1 MVNTTQENPLARPL
15 DRLLY
20 GSPLHKTGGKIIFII
35 ILSITVVL
43 ALSNWINLLTDPPAQ
58 VSVLLLGTL
67 FGLLG
72 SIPLFLLILYLDR
85 RERES
90 WYIYLGIPLLVML
103 FFEPAA
109 GRINDLSPA
118 AVLTVGFNEEF
129 WKILPLLLFVFFAP
143 SMVTGVRDGLI
154 YGALSGMAFNIVEL
168 GTYIWLDSF
177 PELGWGAFA
186 AQAGRLGL
194 LGVDSH
200 VIWSALLGAAIGYA
214 TMATTR
220 KGRYGVPIAVFLLV
234 AFTHTLQDTLG
245 GAFIMV
251 AIQAP
256 LMLLQGVDMDST
268 AQVASFNQQYGALTS
283 ILEMLVINIVI
294 IPILLVAIIR
304 SGNWE
309 RRVIKNQLQD
319 EQSEDVTAPVTKQEY
334 EGVVAE
340 KRFHVRRVPDYPRKV
355 SNAIRNSQNKLAFR
369 KEQLQ
374 VHGSSLGE
382 DLLAQA
388 WREDIV
394 ELRDIGENQ

>member
-1 MVNTTQENPLARPL
+1 MVNTAQENPLARPL

-20 GSPLHKTGGKIIFII
+20 SSPLHKTGGKIVLIV
-35 ILSITVVL
+35 ILLVTAAL
-43 ALSNWINLLTDPPAQ
+43 AVSNWIDLLTDPPAQ

-67 FGLLG
+67 FGVLG

-90 WYIYLGIPLLVML
+90 WYVYLGIPILVML
-103 FFEPAA
+103 LFEPAA

-118 AVLTVGFNEEF
+118 ATLTVGLNEEF

-143 SMVTGVRDGLI
+143 SMVTGVRDGLV
-154 YGALSGMAFNIVEL
+154 YGALCGLGFNIIEL

-177 PELGWGAFA
+177 PELGWEAFA

-194 LGVDSH
+194 LGIDSH
-200 VIWSALLGAAIGYA
+200 VIWSALVGAGIGIA

-220 KGRYGVPIAVFLLV
+220 RGRYGVPIVAFLLA

-256 LMLLQGVDMDST
+256 FMLLQGLDMDNA
-268 AQVASFNQQYGALTS
+268 AQVDAFTRQFGALTS
-283 ILEMLVINIVI
+283 VLEMLVINIVT

-309 RRVIKNQLQD
+309 RRVVQKQLED
-319 EQSEDVTAPVTKQEY
+319 EQAEGVAAPITEEEY
-334 EGVVAE
+334 EGVVTE
-340 KRFHVRRVPDYPRKV
+340 KRFHVRRVPDYPRNV
-355 SNAIRNSQNKLAFR
+355 ANAIRNSQNKLAFR
-369 KEQLQ
+369 KEQVQ
-374 VHGSSLGE
+374 VHGGNAVE
-382 DLLAQA
+382 DPLAEA
-388 WREDIV
+388 WRYDIS
-394 ELRDIGENQ
+394 ELRGYKSNP